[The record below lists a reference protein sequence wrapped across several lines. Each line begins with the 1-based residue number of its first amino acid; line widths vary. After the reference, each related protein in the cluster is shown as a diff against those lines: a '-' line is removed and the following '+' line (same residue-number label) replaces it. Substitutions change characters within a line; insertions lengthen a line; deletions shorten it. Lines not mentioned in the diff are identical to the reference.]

1 MTRLFTALWPPEE
14 VVAALAEQVAGLGL
28 HEDPGLRVSPDERWH
43 VTLAFHGE
51 DDPGRRARELDE
63 RVSGA
68 RAPRLRTAGLGEFP
82 GVLWAGVHPAG
93 DADAAALADLVARAG
108 GSPQRHVPHVTLA
121 RTRRRPRGGVEEAAV
136 SAVAGSGRMATGP
149 WWTPSEVLLVASL
162 HGRSGWSYQPV
173 HRVRI
178 GPGA

>member
-1 MTRLFTALWPPEE
+1 MTRLFTALWPSHE

-28 HEDPGLRVSPDERWH
+28 HDDPGLRVTPAERWH
-43 VTLAFHGE
+43 VTLAFHGD
-51 DDPGRRARELDE
+51 DDPGRRARDLDE
-63 RVSGA
+63 RMSGA
-68 RAPRLRTAGLGEFP
+68 PAPRLRTAGLGEFP

-93 DADAAALADLVARAG
+93 DADADALADLVARAG
-108 GSPQRHVPHVTLA
+108 DSPKRHVPHITLA
-121 RTRRRPRGGVEEAAV
+121 RARTGPEHDAAAA
-136 SAVAGSGRMATGP
+136 AVAGSGRLGAGP

-162 HGRSGWSYQPV
+162 HGRSGLSYQPV